1 MYEKMK
7 PGVSE
12 YGHLENVNRKINS
25 HIHSEVSVKTILLF
39 EFCATCEILI
49 CFSLIKRFPNDQKDI
64 LALYKCWYCIQWLLA
79 IKFYSTIYESLK
91 NGYFKKVFVP

>member
-39 EFCATCEILI
+39 EFCATLEILI
-49 CFSLIKRFPNDQKDI
+49 CFILIKRFPNDHKRYSSSLQVSI
-64 LALYKCWYCIQWLLA
+64 LHSVAPSYKILLNNLW
-79 IKFYSTIYESLK
+79 E
-91 NGYFKKVFVP
+91 P